1 MNKTLFVLGIISMAF
16 LFNNT
21 VKAQD
26 WADLNRFKKENALLE
41 KPSPNEQRVVFMG
54 NSITIGWKD
63 IDPDFFGNKP
73 FINRGISGQTTPQML
88 LRFRQDVLDLQPAVV
103 VILAGTNDIAEN
115 TGPTTLKMI
124 TDNIFSMAE
133 LAEAHGIR
141 VVLSSVLPVYDYPWK
156 KGLNPAPKIIELNAM
171 IKQYAEHHNHIYL
184 DYFSAMVDEKDG
196 LKAEYSNDGVH
207 PTSAGYAVMAPL
219 LEDALQKALKK

>member
-1 MNKTLFVLGIISMAF
+1 MKQTFFVLGIISMAF
-16 LFNNT
+16 LFGTT

-26 WADLNRFKKENALLE
+26 WADLNRFKKENELLE

-54 NSITIGWKD
+54 NSITIGWKNKV
-63 IDPDFFGNKP
+63 PEYFQNKP
-73 FINRGISGQTTPQML
+73 YINRGISGQTTPQML

-115 TGPTTLKMI
+115 TGPITLKMI
-124 TDNIFSMAE
+124 AGNIFSMAE

-156 KGLNPAPKIIELNAM
+156 KGLNPAPKIIALNTM
-171 IKQYAEHHNHIYL
+171 IKQYAENHNHIYL
-184 DYFSAMVDEKDG
+184 DYYSAMVDEKDG

-219 LEDALQKALKK
+219 LEEALQKALNQ